1 MNTYSYRVRATDAAG
16 NLSGYSGTA
25 TASTPDTTPPTAPSG
40 LGATATSTSQINLS
54 WTASTDNVGV
64 TAYLI
69 ERCQGAA
76 CSSFAQIASIAP
88 GTTYS
93 DTGLTASTSYSYR
106 VRATDAANN
115 LSAYSNTASATTQ
128 SVPDTQPPTAP
139 TSLAA
144 NPISSVQI
152 NLTWTAS
159 TDNVGVTGY
168 KIERCQGASCTSFA
182 QIATPVGTTYSDT
195 GLLANTTYL
204 YRVRATDAAGNLSGY
219 SNTASATT
227 LTGPPPGIKFVQVNY
242 ATPQST
248 LTTVAV
254 TYTAA
259 QGAGDLNVVIVG
271 WNDTTST
278 VVSVTDTLGNNYA
291 LAVGPTAVSGFLSQS
306 IYYLKNIAGAAAGSN
321 AVTVTFNKAAAFP
334 DIRILEYS
342 GVDTTSPL
350 DVTASGSGNSSSAA
364 TTSVATTNANDLIL
378 GANIVYTFTGGPGSG
393 FTSRTITSPDGD
405 IAEDKIV
412 TVTGSYSASAPLSAS
427 GPWVM
432 QMVAFKAH
440 P

>member
-1 MNTYSYRVRATDAAG
+1 
-16 NLSGYSGTA
+16 
-25 TASTPDTTPPTAPSG
+25 
-40 LGATATSTSQINLS
+40 
-54 WTASTDNVGV
+54 VGV

-69 ERCQGAA
+69 ERCQGAGCA
-76 CSSFAQIASIAP
+76 SFAQIASIAP

-106 VRATDAANN
+106 VRASDAANN
-115 LSAYSNTASATTQ
+115 LSGYSNTASATTQ
-128 SVPDTQPPTAP
+128 NIPDTQPPTAP
-139 TSLAA
+139 TNLAA

-168 KIERCQGASCTSFA
+168 KVERCQGAGCASFA
-182 QIATPVGTTYSDT
+182 QIATPAGTTYSDT

-219 SNTASATT
+219 SNTASTTT
-227 LTGPPPGIKFVQVNY
+227 LTAPPPGIKFVQVNY

-248 LTTVAV
+248 LTKVTV

-271 WNDTTST
+271 WNDTTSS
-278 VVSVTDTLGNNYA
+278 VVSVMDTLGNNYA
-291 LAVGPTAVSGFLSQS
+291 LAVGPTAVSGYLSQS
-306 IYYLKNIAGAAAGSN
+306 IYYLKSIAGAAAGGN
-321 AVTVTFNKAAAFP
+321 TVTVTFNQAAAFP

-342 GVDTTSPL
+342 GVDTTNPV
-350 DVTASGSGNSSSAA
+350 DATASSSGNSNSAATNSAA
-364 TTSVATTNANDLIL
+364 TTYANDLIV
-378 GANIVYTFTGGPGSG
+378 GANTIYTLTAGPGAG
-393 FTSRTITSPDGD
+393 FANRTITSPDGD

-412 TVTGSYSASAPLSAS
+412 SVTGSYSASAPLNGA